1 MAQVMDYPSYDRLVV
16 EDQNEPLSAFLS
28 KWVKSVKLV
37 YKALLVILV
46 TLLLPAFMSFCRP
59 ILRPIGALVLQRLWD
74 VLSFLV
80 LTTSIGLGILNS
92 KRIRSTESSD
102 SWKINEQ
109 RVEDSH
115 YPKVPFVSMFNEMD
129 QSNSNLANKEEAG
142 EEDFNTSESAQ
153 AAGPITETD
162 DSIAHVNIP
171 ADSIGALQQEPLK
184 EGETNI
190 DEMFAKSADKE
201 GEIVDK
207 SVQLHP
213 HVRKPKIKAN
223 PNEGLAA
230 VTKPEDSTGNS
241 HQIIHRRASSLD
253 CPIEQQWGKL
263 ISANHAE
270 ISSSTKVGVSD
281 SNIVKDKASSSSVDT
296 NTKLALSSKHSRS
309 RSAFNLN
316 EMINKQSTSQLS
328 RRRKVSLSCD
338 LGEDYSPAWLCDLPS
353 PPKPPLCENDDG
365 QLSQSQD
372 NSTKAFSESLAPW
385 RVKTSVPIEVPTK
398 ERPAK
403 TPMLNLLEGPSTPI
417 SPSPG
422 ELNKKADA
430 FIARFHEQMRLQRLE
445 SFERF
450 KKRSD

>member
-1 MAQVMDYPSYDRLVV
+1 M
-16 EDQNEPLSAFLS
+16 
-28 KWVKSVKLV
+28 
-37 YKALLVILV
+37 
-46 TLLLPAFMSFCRP
+46 
-59 ILRPIGALVLQRLWD
+59 LR
-74 VLSFLV
+74 FLV

-92 KRIRSTESSD
+92 KRIRKTESPD
-102 SWKINEQ
+102 SWKREQ
-109 RVEDSH
+109 RAEDSD
-115 YPKVPFVSMFNEMD
+115 YSRVPFVSMFNEMD
-129 QSNSNLANKEEAG
+129 QSNSNLASKEEAG
-142 EEDFNTSESAQ
+142 EEDFNSSESAQ
-153 AAGPITETD
+153 AAGPSTESD

-171 ADSIGALQQEPLK
+171 ADSIGALQQEPPK
-184 EGETNI
+184 EGEINI
-190 DEMFAKSADKE
+190 DEMFAKSAHKE
-201 GEIVDK
+201 GELVDK
-207 SVQLHP
+207 SAQLHP

-263 ISANHAE
+263 NSANHAE

-281 SNIVKDKASSSSVDT
+281 SNVVKDKASSSVVDT
-296 NTKLALSSKHSRS
+296 NTELALSSKQRS

-316 EMINKQSTSQLS
+316 EMINKHSTGQLS
-328 RRRKVSLSCD
+328 RRRRRVSLSCD
-338 LGEDYSPAWLCDLPS
+338 LGEDYSPSWLCDLPS
-353 PPKPPLCENDDG
+353 PPEPPLYENDNG

-372 NSTKAFSESLAPW
+372 SSTKAFSESLTPW
-385 RVKTSVPIEVPTK
+385 RVKPSVPIEIPTK

-417 SPSPG
+417 STSPG
-422 ELNKKADA
+422 ELNKKADT